1 MSIQLYHQVSQSL
14 SKKLTKS
21 YSTSFSLGIRMIDK
35 DVRWAIYSIYG
46 LVRVADEIVDTFHEQ
61 NKELMLAEFKADT
74 YKAIKNKLSVN
85 PILHS
90 FQEAARKFN
99 IGPELIDPFF
109 ESMEM
114 DLDSQTYD
122 SIGYEEYIY
131 GSAEVVGL
139 MCLKVFCSGKHTEYE
154 QLKPAAR
161 SLGAAFQKVNFLRDI
176 KSDFEERGRTYFPSV
191 NFHHFDEAAKNEIVA
206 DIRTDFE
213 DAYKGICHL
222 PLSCRFGV
230 YTAYRYYTKLLERIE
245 KEPVQ
250 TIKSARLRVPDSE
263 KIGLLLR
270 SYFRFKTGA
279 VNHI

>member
-1 MSIQLYHQVSQSL
+1 MSIELYHNVSQSM
-14 SKKLTKS
+14 SKSLTKS

-35 DVRWAIYSIYG
+35 KVRWAIYGIYG
-46 LVRVADEIVDTFHEQ
+46 LVRIADEIVDTFHDQ
-61 NKELMLAEFKADT
+61 DKATLLNEFKAET
-74 YKAIKNKLSVN
+74 YKAIDNKLSVN

-109 ESMEM
+109 DSMAM
-114 DLDSQTYD
+114 DLDLKIYD
-122 SIGYEEYIY
+122 TEGYEEYIY

-139 MCLKVFCSGKHTEYE
+139 MCLKVFCSGDQAEYDR
-154 QLKPAAR
+154 LKPAAK

-191 NFHHFDEAAKNEIVA
+191 NFHHFDEEAKKLIVD
-206 DIRTDFE
+206 DIRNDFK
-213 DAYKGICHL
+213 DAYEGIREL

-230 YTAYRYYTKLLERIE
+230 YTAYRYYVKLLERIE

-250 TIKSARLRVPDSE
+250 TIKTARLRVPDSE
-263 KIGLLLR
+263 KIGLLIS
-270 SYFRFKTGA
+270 SYFRFKIGA
-279 VNHI
+279 INPS